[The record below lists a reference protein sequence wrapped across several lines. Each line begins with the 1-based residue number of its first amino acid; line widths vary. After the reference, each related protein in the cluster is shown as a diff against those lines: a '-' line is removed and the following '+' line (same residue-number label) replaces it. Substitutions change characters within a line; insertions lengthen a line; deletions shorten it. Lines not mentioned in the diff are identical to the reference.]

1 MEKDLKGLTMK
12 KIFLTLTLLLTF
24 YFIGCDKVTDPP
36 VVSDITAKEKV
47 DDVMQKAKL
56 DFATDTKLS
65 AIYGW
70 NVDLLGK
77 VDLLQTD
84 NAFVYVVQSNS
95 LQSNEFYVPVF
106 AAGPVKSPINFTT
119 MLSFIKDTTAGSIL
133 GKVFNR
139 LSTLAIDPN
148 ANYID
153 SPATIDT
160 ALVHGGNTFIA
171 VNDKARIDMFLVPS
185 KSIDTTLALNNSAD
199 WIVNFNSSN
208 KSLVLWINSNSGV
221 VTKLSGN

>member
-1 MEKDLKGLTMK
+1 MKRIYYLSILFVVILFIACEK
-12 KIFLTLTLLLTF
+12 IA
-24 YFIGCDKVTDPP
+24 DPI
-36 VVSDITAKEKV
+36 DETGKITAKQYLDNV
-47 DDVMQKAKL
+47 LQKARL
-56 DFATDTKLS
+56 DFATDAKLS

-77 VDLLQTD
+77 IDLLETN
-84 NAFVYVVQSNS
+84 NAFVYVVQSNN

-119 MLSFIKDTTAGSIL
+119 MLSFFRDTTAVNIL

-139 LSTLAIDPN
+139 LSNLAIDPN
-148 ANYID
+148 ANYKD

-160 ALVHGGNTFIA
+160 ALVHGGNVFLTQNSG
-171 VNDKARIDMFLVPS
+171 VKIDMFLLPS
-185 KSIDTTLALNNSAD
+185 KSIDTTLTINNSAD
-199 WIVNFNSSN
+199 WIVNFYTSN
-208 KSLVLWINSNSGV
+208 KSLVLWINSNSGI

>member
-1 MEKDLKGLTMK
+1 MK
-12 KIFLTLTLLLTF
+12 KTLFAIIFVTTF
-24 YFIGCDKVTDPP
+24 YFVGCEKATDPNGG

-47 DDVMQKAKL
+47 NDVLQKAQL
-56 DFATDTKLS
+56 DFATDAKLS

-70 NVDLLGK
+70 NVDLLGN
-77 VDLLQTD
+77 VDLLKTD

-106 AAGPVKSPINFTT
+106 VAGPIKSPINFTT
-119 MLSFIKDTTAGSIL
+119 MLSFIKDSTAGNIL
-133 GKVFNR
+133 GNAFNM
-139 LSTLAIDPN
+139 LSTLAIDPS
-148 ANYID
+148 ANYKD

-171 VNDKARIDMFLVPS
+171 QNTGVKVDMFLLPS
-185 KSIDTTLALNNSAD
+185 KSIDTTLAINNSAD
-199 WIVNFNSSN
+199 WIVNFYSSS
-208 KSLVLWINSNSGV
+208 KSLVLWINSNTGV